1 MLNVFNN
8 YRSCCSDHNINFVV
22 AISVFMRGG
31 GDHDIVD
38 DAENDLSVPLPSR
51 NSEEKVE
58 F

>member
-1 MLNVFNN
+1 
-8 YRSCCSDHNINFVV
+8 
-22 AISVFMRGG
+22 MRGG

-38 DAENDLSVPLPSR
+38 DAENDLNVPLPSR